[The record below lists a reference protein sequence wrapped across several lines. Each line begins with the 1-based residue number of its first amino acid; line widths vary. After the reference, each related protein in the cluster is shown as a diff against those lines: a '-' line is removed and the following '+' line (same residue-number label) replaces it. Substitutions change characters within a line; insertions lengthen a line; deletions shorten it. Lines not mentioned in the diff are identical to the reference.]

1 MFYKGGGEGW
11 GVASEKKEGGK
22 AGQKEGKKTWVK
34 YCQHLI
40 RKTAGERIYAAPF
53 FADRKFIALFF

>member
-1 MFYKGGGEGW
+1 MGW
-11 GVASEKKEGGK
+11 VASEKKEGGK

-40 RKTAGERIYAAPF
+40 RKTDGERIYAAPF